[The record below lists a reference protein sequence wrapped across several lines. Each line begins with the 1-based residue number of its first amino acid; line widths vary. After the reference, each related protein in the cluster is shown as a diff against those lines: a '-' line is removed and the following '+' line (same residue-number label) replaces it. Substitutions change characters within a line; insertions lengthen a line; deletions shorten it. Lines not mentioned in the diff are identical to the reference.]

1 MWVANLKLMNNTFD
15 IKLNNIQYNY
25 ESILENSANA
35 KHEFVS
41 LNISQT
47 DILLL
52 RTEEKNFLLR
62 LPSSPIKLDL
72 HFQH

>member
-1 MWVANLKLMNNTFD
+1 MRVANLKLMNNTFD

-25 ESILENSANA
+25 ESIFENSANA

-47 DILLL
+47 NILLL
-52 RTEEKNFLLR
+52 HTEVEK
-62 LPSSPIKLDL
+62 LPAETS
-72 HFQH
+72 FQSN